1 MLSLKIIFRKF
12 KSVAK
17 PSNSIAYPKTACQW
31 WDGFAMIRL
40 PLKKTGKEAKKKA
53 CSASG
58 NTFRKSNQRLRDLAE
73 KKEGVDGN
81 KKVLHNLISLVL

>member
-1 MLSLKIIFRKF
+1 
-12 KSVAK
+12 
-17 PSNSIAYPKTACQW
+17 
-31 WDGFAMIRL
+31 MIRL
-40 PLKKTGKEAKKKA
+40 PLKKTGKEVKKKA

-81 KKVLHNLISLVL
+81 KKVLHNLISLVLTNKTICSEAENTKWSEVSQDASIAKWVRKNTDL

>member
-1 MLSLKIIFRKF
+1 MPMVGWFCYDSPP
-12 KSVAK
+12 VEE
-17 PSNSIAYPKTACQW
+17 
-31 WDGFAMIRL
+31 DGE
-40 PLKKTGKEAKKKA
+40 EAKKKA